1 MSESVSDS
9 QIPDTEQE
17 FVSESVQWVE
27 CDEYSKR
34 VYMNMNLQTK
44 SQTHAT
50 DTRHRHTV

>member
-1 MSESVSDS
+1 VSESVSDS